1 MAEFKWSKV
10 AGNEDV
16 DVTVEGI
23 QLYNRCSQTE
33 LNNFLGMFLVKLV
46 LMLTGTSMALRNSLG
61 LQ

>member
-1 MAEFKWSKV
+1 M

-23 QLYNRCSQTE
+23 QLYNRCSHTE
-33 LNNFLGMFLVKLV
+33 LNNFLGMFLVK

>member
-23 QLYNRCSQTE
+23 QLHNRCSQTE

>member
-1 MAEFKWSKV
+1 M

-23 QLYNRCSQTE
+23 QLYNQCSQTE

-46 LMLTGTSMALRNSLG
+46 LILTGTSMAPRNSLG

>member
-1 MAEFKWSKV
+1 M

-23 QLYNRCSQTE
+23 QLHNRCSQTE